1 MTNYKIEK
9 DPITNKILSY
19 TKVQSNTPLYS
30 TDIIVDSGDLSGIN
44 LNEPMFLNDDGEI
57 SSENENI
64 DNCDNTIQEL
74 SSQILELSSEND
86 SDYFMRLI
94 MDGATLA
101 KARSEVQSRQ
111 KKLEDLNA
119 NLEEKKSEHQQHIR
133 NYYLSKNHQLDLALE
148 CQYYSAVILLI
159 KDENRYL
166 KEWIDWH
173 LALGFDHIYIY
184 DNGEKDHVQDIVDL
198 YSTEVK
204 QKITVIDWT
213 GHHTH
218 IQQDA
223 YNHFLSN
230 YKADV
235 RWGLFIDSD
244 EFLRFTDG
252 ETTNVNAFLRSYEDY
267 TEVWGYEVEYNANGH
282 EIYENKPVRE
292 RFTRQTDVREGFY
305 WKNFIQVN
313 RIDSFLMHYAYYDES
328 KHLLFKNEQSNQDLF
343 VIDHYYTKSW
353 EEWKKKI
360 MERGGADPNYH
371 KALREFF
378 FYNPDMSHLDT
389 GENAVQSYE

>member
-1 MTNYKIEK
+1 M
-9 DPITNKILSY
+9 
-19 TKVQSNTPLYS
+19 
-30 TDIIVDSGDLSGIN
+30 
-44 LNEPMFLNDDGEI
+44 
-57 SSENENI
+57 
-64 DNCDNTIQEL
+64 
-74 SSQILELSSEND
+74 
-86 SDYFMRLI
+86 
-94 MDGATLA
+94 
-101 KARSEVQSRQ
+101 
-111 KKLEDLNA
+111 
-119 NLEEKKSEHQQHIR
+119 
-133 NYYLSKNHQLDLALE
+133 
-148 CQYYSAVILLI
+148 
-159 KDENRYL
+159 
-166 KEWIDWH
+166 
-173 LALGFDHIYIY
+173 YIY
-184 DNGEKDHVQDIVDL
+184 DNGEKDHAQEIVDL
-198 YSTEVK
+198 YAAEM
-204 QKITVIDWT
+204 QRKITVIDWT

-230 YKADV
+230 YKKDA

-252 ETTNVNAFLRSYEDY
+252 QTTDVNTFLRSYEDY
-267 TEVWGYEVEYNANGH
+267 TEVWGYEVEYDANGQ
-282 EIYENKPVRE
+282 ETYEDKPVRE

-328 KHLLFKNEQSNQDLF
+328 RHLLFKNEKSNQDLF

-353 EEWKKKI
+353 EEWQKKI

-378 FYNPDMSHLDT
+378 FYNPDMAYLDT

>member
-1 MTNYKIEK
+1 MIDDLTG
-9 DPITNKILSY
+9 KILGY
-19 TKVQSNTPLYS
+19 TKVRSNTCIYKDDVLVEESELAGMKIENAYWVDGKVINKEETEGYYAEMAALEDEIRENQQTDAQSSLLDYLVKGS
-30 TDIIVDSGDLSGIN
+30 TLTAAIKKIKSVR
-44 LNEPMFLNDDGEI
+44 EK
-57 SSENENI
+57 
-64 DNCDNTIQEL
+64 IQSLTDRREEL
-74 SSQILELSSEND
+74 KE
-86 SDYFMRLI
+86 
-94 MDGATLA
+94 
-101 KARSEVQSRQ
+101 KRQ
-111 KKLEDLNA
+111 KD
-119 NLEEKKSEHQQHIR
+119 IR
-133 NYYLSKNHQLDLALE
+133 EYYLSRNRERDALLE
-148 CQYYSAVILLI
+148 CKCYSAVILLI

-166 KEWIDWH
+166 KEWLDWH
-173 LALGFDHIYIY
+173 LNIGFEHVYIY
-184 DNGEKDHVQDIVDL
+184 DNGEKDHVKDVVDL
-198 YSTEVK
+198 YAAEMQ

-230 YKADV
+230 HKADV

-252 ETTNVNAFLRSYEDY
+252 ETTDVNTFLRSYEDY
-267 TEVWGYEVEYNANGH
+267 TEVWGYEVEYDANGQ
-282 EIYENKPVRE
+282 ETYEDKPVRE

-328 KHLLFKNEQSNQDLF
+328 KHLLFKDEQSNQDLF

>member
-1 MTNYKIEK
+1 MIKLIIDDLTG
-9 DPITNKILSY
+9 KILGY
-19 TKVQSNTPLYS
+19 TKVRSNTCLYK
-30 TDIIVDSGDLSGIN
+30 
-44 LNEPMFLNDDGEI
+44 DDVLVE
-57 SSENENI
+57 ENELAGMKIENAYWVDGKVI
-64 DNCDNTIQEL
+64 NKEETEGYYTEMAALEDEIRENQQVDTESSLLDYLIKGSTLTAAIKRMKGIREKIQSLTDRREEL
-74 SSQILELSSEND
+74 KEQ
-86 SDYFMRLI
+86 
-94 MDGATLA
+94 
-101 KARSEVQSRQ
+101 RQ
-111 KKLEDLNA
+111 KD
-119 NLEEKKSEHQQHIR
+119 IR
-133 NYYLSKNHQLDLALE
+133 EYYLSRNRERDALLE
-148 CQYYSAVILLI
+148 CKCYSATILLI

-166 KEWIDWH
+166 KEWLDWH
-173 LALGFDHIYIY
+173 LNLGFEHVYIY
-184 DNGEKDHVQDIVDL
+184 DNGKKDHVQDVVDL
-198 YSTEVK
+198 YAAEMQ

-230 YKADV
+230 HKKDV

-252 ETTNVNAFLRSYEDY
+252 ETTDVNTFLRSYEDY
-267 TEVWGYEVEYNANGH
+267 TEVWGYEVEYDANGQ
-282 EIYENKPVRE
+282 ETYEDKPVRE
-292 RFTRQTDVREGFY
+292 RFTRQTDVREGVY

-328 KHLLFKNEQSNQDLF
+328 RHLLFKNEKSNQDLF

-389 GENAVQSYE
+389 GENTVQSYE

>member
-1 MTNYKIEK
+1 MIDDLTG
-9 DPITNKILSY
+9 KILGY
-19 TKVQSNTPLYS
+19 TKVRSNTCIYKDDVLVEESELAGMKIENAYWVDWKVINKEETDGYYAEMAALEDEIRENQQTDAQSSLLDYLVKGS
-30 TDIIVDSGDLSGIN
+30 TLTAAIKKIKSVR
-44 LNEPMFLNDDGEI
+44 EK
-57 SSENENI
+57 
-64 DNCDNTIQEL
+64 IQSLTDRREEL
-74 SSQILELSSEND
+74 KE
-86 SDYFMRLI
+86 
-94 MDGATLA
+94 
-101 KARSEVQSRQ
+101 KRQ
-111 KKLEDLNA
+111 KD
-119 NLEEKKSEHQQHIR
+119 IR
-133 NYYLSKNHQLDLALE
+133 EYYLSRNRERDALLE
-148 CQYYSAVILLI
+148 CKCYSAVILLI

-166 KEWIDWH
+166 KEWLDWH
-173 LALGFDHIYIY
+173 LNLGFEHVYIY
-184 DNGEKDHVQDIVDL
+184 DNGEKDHVKDVVDL
-198 YSTEVK
+198 YAAEMQ

-230 YKADV
+230 HKADV

-252 ETTNVNAFLRSYEDY
+252 ETTDVNTFLRSYEDY
-267 TEVWGYEVEYNANGH
+267 TEVWGYEVEYDANGQ
-282 EIYENKPVRE
+282 ETYEDKPVRE

-328 KHLLFKNEQSNQDLF
+328 KHLLFKDEQSNQDLF

>member
-1 MTNYKIEK
+1 MIKLMIDGLTG
-9 DPITNKILSY
+9 KILGY
-19 TKVQSNTPLYS
+19 TKVRSNTCIYK
-30 TDIIVDSGDLSGIN
+30 
-44 LNEPMFLNDDGEI
+44 DDVLVE
-57 SSENENI
+57 ENELAGMKI
-64 DNCDNTIQEL
+64 
-74 SSQILELSSEND
+74 ENA
-86 SDYFMRLI
+86 YWV
-94 MDGATLA
+94 DGKVINKEETDGYYAEMA
-101 KARSEVQSRQ
+101 S
-111 KKLEDLNA
+111 
-119 NLEEKKSEHQQHIR
+119 LEEEIRENQQTDAESSLLDYLVKGSTLTAAIKKIKSVQEKIQSLTDRQEALKEERRKGIR
-133 NYYLSKNHQLDLALE
+133 EYYLSRNRGRDALLE
-148 CQYYSAVILLI
+148 CKFYSAVILLI

-166 KEWIDWH
+166 KEWLDWH
-173 LALGFDHIYIY
+173 LNLGFEHVYIY
-184 DNGEKDHVQDIVDL
+184 DNGEKDHVQEIVDL
-198 YSTEVK
+198 YAAETQ

-230 YKADV
+230 HKKDV

-252 ETTNVNAFLRSYEDY
+252 ETTDVNTFLRSYEDY
-267 TEVWGYEVEYNANGH
+267 TEVWGYEVEYDANGH

-353 EEWKKKI
+353 EEWQKKI

-371 KALREFF
+371 KVLREFF
-378 FYNPDMSHLDT
+378 FYNPDMAYLDT

>member
-1 MTNYKIEK
+1 MIKLMIDDLTG
-9 DPITNKILSY
+9 KILGY
-19 TKVQSNTPLYS
+19 TKVRSNTCIYK
-30 TDIIVDSGDLSGIN
+30 
-44 LNEPMFLNDDGEI
+44 DDVLVE
-57 SSENENI
+57 ENELAGMKIENAYWVDGKVI
-64 DNCDNTIQEL
+64 NKEETDGYYTEMAALEEEIRENQQTDAESSLLDYLVKGSTLTAAIKKIKSVREKIQSLTDRRDALKE
-74 SSQILELSSEND
+74 E
-86 SDYFMRLI
+86 
-94 MDGATLA
+94 
-101 KARSEVQSRQ
+101 RQ
-111 KKLEDLNA
+111 KD
-119 NLEEKKSEHQQHIR
+119 IR
-133 NYYLSKNHQLDLALE
+133 EYYLSRNRERDALLE
-148 CQYYSAVILLI
+148 CKFYSAVILLI

-166 KEWIDWH
+166 KEWLDWH
-173 LALGFDHIYIY
+173 LNLGFEHVYIY
-184 DNGEKDHVQDIVDL
+184 DNGEKDHVQEIVDL
-198 YSTEVK
+198 YAMEVQ

-230 YKADV
+230 HKKDV

-252 ETTNVNAFLRSYEDY
+252 ETTDVNAFLRSYEDY
-267 TEVWGYEVEYNANGH
+267 TEVWGYEVEYDANGQ
-282 EIYENKPVRE
+282 ETYEDKPVRE

-328 KHLLFKNEQSNQDLF
+328 KHLLFKDDQSNQDLF

-353 EEWKKKI
+353 EEWQKKI

-371 KALREFF
+371 KVLREFF
-378 FYNPDMSHLDT
+378 FYNPDMAYLDT

>member
-1 MTNYKIEK
+1 MIKLMIDDLTG
-9 DPITNKILSY
+9 KILGY
-19 TKVQSNTPLYS
+19 TKVRSNTCLYK
-30 TDIIVDSGDLSGIN
+30 
-44 LNEPMFLNDDGEI
+44 DDVLVE
-57 SSENENI
+57 ENELAGMKI
-64 DNCDNTIQEL
+64 
-74 SSQILELSSEND
+74 ENA
-86 SDYFMRLI
+86 YWV
-94 MDGATLA
+94 DGKVINKEETEEYYTEMAA
-101 KARSEVQSRQ
+101 
-111 KKLEDLNA
+111 LEDEIRENQQVDTESSLLDYLIKGSTLTA
-119 NLEEKKSEHQQHIR
+119 AIKRMKGIREKIQSLTDRREALKEERRKAIR
-133 NYYLSKNHQLDLALE
+133 EYYLSRNRGRDALLE
-148 CQYYSAVILLI
+148 CKCYSAVILLI

-166 KEWIDWH
+166 KEWLDWH
-173 LALGFDHIYIY
+173 LNLGFEHIYIY
-184 DNGEKDHVQDIVDL
+184 DNGEKDHVQDVVDL
-198 YSTEVK
+198 YAVEIQK
-204 QKITVIDWT
+204 KITIIDWT

-230 YKADV
+230 HKKDV

-252 ETTNVNAFLRSYEDY
+252 ETTDVNAFLRSYEDY

-328 KHLLFKNEQSNQDLF
+328 KHLLFKDEQSNQDLF

>member
-1 MTNYKIEK
+1 MIKLMIDGLTG
-9 DPITNKILSY
+9 KILGY
-19 TKVQSNTPLYS
+19 TKVRSNTCIYK
-30 TDIIVDSGDLSGIN
+30 
-44 LNEPMFLNDDGEI
+44 DDVLVE
-57 SSENENI
+57 ENELAGMKIENAYWVDGKVI
-64 DNCDNTIQEL
+64 NKEETDGYYAEMAALEEEIRENQQTDAESSLLDYLVKGSTLTAAIKKIKSVREKIQSLTDRRDALKE
-74 SSQILELSSEND
+74 E
-86 SDYFMRLI
+86 
-94 MDGATLA
+94 
-101 KARSEVQSRQ
+101 RQ
-111 KKLEDLNA
+111 KD
-119 NLEEKKSEHQQHIR
+119 IR
-133 NYYLSKNHQLDLALE
+133 EYYLSRNRERDALLE
-148 CQYYSAVILLI
+148 CKFYSAVILLI

-166 KEWIDWH
+166 KEWLDWH
-173 LALGFDHIYIY
+173 LSLGFEHVYIY
-184 DNGEKDHVQDIVDL
+184 DNGEKDHVQEIVDL
-198 YSTEVK
+198 YAAETQ

-230 YKADV
+230 HKKDV

-252 ETTNVNAFLRSYEDY
+252 ETTDVNTFLRSYEDY
-267 TEVWGYEVEYNANGH
+267 TEVWGYEVEYDANGQ
-282 EIYENKPVRE
+282 ETYEDKPVRE

-328 KHLLFKNEQSNQDLF
+328 RHLLFKDDQSNQDLF

-378 FYNPDMSHLDT
+378 FYNPDMAYLDT

>member
-1 MTNYKIEK
+1 MIKLMIDGLTG
-9 DPITNKILSY
+9 KILGY
-19 TKVQSNTPLYS
+19 TKVRSNTCIYK
-30 TDIIVDSGDLSGIN
+30 
-44 LNEPMFLNDDGEI
+44 DDVLVE
-57 SSENENI
+57 ENELAGMKI
-64 DNCDNTIQEL
+64 
-74 SSQILELSSEND
+74 ENA
-86 SDYFMRLI
+86 YWV
-94 MDGATLA
+94 DGKVINKEETDGYYAEMA
-101 KARSEVQSRQ
+101 S
-111 KKLEDLNA
+111 
-119 NLEEKKSEHQQHIR
+119 LEEEIRENQQTDAESSLLDYLVKGSTLTAAIKKIKSVQEKIQSLTDRQEALKEERRKGIR
-133 NYYLSKNHQLDLALE
+133 EYYLSRNRGRDALLE
-148 CQYYSAVILLI
+148 CKFYSAVILLI

-166 KEWIDWH
+166 KEWLDWH
-173 LALGFDHIYIY
+173 LNLGFEHVYIY
-184 DNGEKDHVQDIVDL
+184 DNGEKDHVQEIVDL
-198 YSTEVK
+198 YAAETQ

-230 YKADV
+230 HKKDV

-252 ETTNVNAFLRSYEDY
+252 ETTDVNTFLRSYEDY
-267 TEVWGYEVEYNANGH
+267 TEVWGYEVEYDANGH

-353 EEWKKKI
+353 EEWQKKI

>member
-1 MTNYKIEK
+1 MIKLIIDDLTG
-9 DPITNKILSY
+9 KILGY
-19 TKVQSNTPLYS
+19 TKVRSNTCIYKDDVLVEESKLAGMKIENAYW
-30 TDIIVDSGDLSGIN
+30 VDG
-44 LNEPMFLNDDGEI
+44 
-57 SSENENI
+57 
-64 DNCDNTIQEL
+64 
-74 SSQILELSSEND
+74 
-86 SDYFMRLI
+86 
-94 MDGATLA
+94 
-101 KARSEVQSRQ
+101 KAVNRE
-111 KKLEDLNA
+111 ETEGYYA
-119 NLEEKKSEHQQHIR
+119 EMAALEEEIRENQQTDAESSLLDYLVKGSTLTAAIKKIKSVREKIQSLTDRREALKEERRKAIR
-133 NYYLSKNHQLDLALE
+133 EYYLSRNRERDALLE
-148 CQYYSAVILLI
+148 CKFYSAVILLI

-166 KEWIDWH
+166 KEWLDWH
-173 LALGFDHIYIY
+173 LNLGFEHVYIY
-184 DNGEKDHVQDIVDL
+184 DNGGKDRVQDVVDL
-198 YSTEVK
+198 YTAEMQ

-223 YNHFLSN
+223 YNHFLLN
-230 YKADV
+230 HKKDV

-252 ETTNVNAFLRSYEDY
+252 QTTDVNTFLRSYEDY
-267 TEVWGYEVEYNANGH
+267 TEVWGYEVEYDANGQ
-282 EIYENKPVRE
+282 ETYEDKPVRE

-328 KHLLFKNEQSNQDLF
+328 RHLLFKNEKSNQDLF

-378 FYNPDMSHLDT
+378 FYNPDMAYLDT

>member
-1 MTNYKIEK
+1 MIKLMIDGLTG
-9 DPITNKILSY
+9 KILGY
-19 TKVQSNTPLYS
+19 TKVRSNTCIYK
-30 TDIIVDSGDLSGIN
+30 
-44 LNEPMFLNDDGEI
+44 DDVLVE
-57 SSENENI
+57 ENELAGMKI
-64 DNCDNTIQEL
+64 
-74 SSQILELSSEND
+74 ENA
-86 SDYFMRLI
+86 YWV
-94 MDGATLA
+94 DGKVINKEETDGYYAEMVA
-101 KARSEVQSRQ
+101 
-111 KKLEDLNA
+111 
-119 NLEEKKSEHQQHIR
+119 LEEEIRENQQTDAESSLLDYLVKGSTMTAAIKKIKSVREKIQSLTDRREALKEERRKAIR
-133 NYYLSKNHQLDLALE
+133 EYYLSRNRGRDALLE
-148 CQYYSAVILLI
+148 CKFYSAVILLI

-166 KEWIDWH
+166 KEWMDWH
-173 LALGFDHIYIY
+173 LNLGFEHVYIY
-184 DNGEKDHVQDIVDL
+184 DNGGKDHVQDIVDL
-198 YSTEVK
+198 YAAETQ

-223 YNHFLSN
+223 YNHFLLN
-230 YKADV
+230 HKKDV

-252 ETTNVNAFLRSYEDY
+252 ETTDVNTFLRSYEDY
-267 TEVWGYEVEYNANGH
+267 TEVWGYEVEYDANGQ
-282 EIYENKPVRE
+282 ETYENKPVRE

-328 KHLLFKNEQSNQDLF
+328 KHLLFKDEQSNQDLF

-353 EEWKKKI
+353 EEWQKKI

>member
-1 MTNYKIEK
+1 MIDDLTG
-9 DPITNKILSY
+9 KILGY
-19 TKVQSNTPLYS
+19 TKVRSNTCIYKDDVLVEESELAGMKIENAYWVDGKVINKEETDGYYAEMAALEDEIRENQQTDAQSSLLDYLVKGS
-30 TDIIVDSGDLSGIN
+30 TLTAAIKKIKSVR
-44 LNEPMFLNDDGEI
+44 EK
-57 SSENENI
+57 
-64 DNCDNTIQEL
+64 IQSLTDRREEL
-74 SSQILELSSEND
+74 KE
-86 SDYFMRLI
+86 
-94 MDGATLA
+94 
-101 KARSEVQSRQ
+101 KRQ
-111 KKLEDLNA
+111 KD
-119 NLEEKKSEHQQHIR
+119 IR
-133 NYYLSKNHQLDLALE
+133 EYYLSRNRERDALLE
-148 CQYYSAVILLI
+148 CKCYSAVILLI

-166 KEWIDWH
+166 KEWLDWH
-173 LALGFDHIYIY
+173 LNLGFEHVYIY
-184 DNGEKDHVQDIVDL
+184 DNGEKDHVKDVVDL
-198 YSTEVK
+198 YAAEMQ

-230 YKADV
+230 HKADV

-252 ETTNVNAFLRSYEDY
+252 ETTDVNTFLRSYEDY
-267 TEVWGYEVEYNANGH
+267 TEVWGYEVEYDANGQ
-282 EIYENKPVRE
+282 ETYEDKPVRE

-328 KHLLFKNEQSNQDLF
+328 KHLLFKDEQSNQDLF

>member
-1 MTNYKIEK
+1 MIKLIIDDLTG
-9 DPITNKILSY
+9 KILGY
-19 TKVQSNTPLYS
+19 TKVRSNTCLYK
-30 TDIIVDSGDLSGIN
+30 
-44 LNEPMFLNDDGEI
+44 DDVLVE
-57 SSENENI
+57 ENELAGMKIENAYWI
-64 DNCDNTIQEL
+64 DGKVINKEETE
-74 SSQILELSSEND
+74 EYYTE
-86 SDYFMRLI
+86 M
-94 MDGATLA
+94 AA
-101 KARSEVQSRQ
+101 
-111 KKLEDLNA
+111 LEDEIRENQQVDTESSLLDYLIKGSTLTA
-119 NLEEKKSEHQQHIR
+119 AIKRMKGIREKIQSLTDRREALKEERRKAIR
-133 NYYLSKNHQLDLALE
+133 EYYLSRNRGRDALLE
-148 CQYYSAVILLI
+148 CKCYSAVILLI

-166 KEWIDWH
+166 KEWLDWH
-173 LALGFDHIYIY
+173 LNLGFEHIYIY
-184 DNGEKDHVQDIVDL
+184 DNGEKDHVQDVVDL
-198 YSTEVK
+198 YAAEMQ

-230 YKADV
+230 HKKDV

-252 ETTNVNAFLRSYEDY
+252 ETTDVNAFLRSYEDY
-267 TEVWGYEVEYNANGH
+267 TEVWGYEVEYDANGQ
-282 EIYENKPVRE
+282 ETYENKPVRE

-328 KHLLFKNEQSNQDLF
+328 RHLLFKNEQSNQDLF

-389 GENAVQSYE
+389 GENAVQPYE

>member
-1 MTNYKIEK
+1 MIKLMIDDLTG
-9 DPITNKILSY
+9 KILGY
-19 TKVQSNTPLYS
+19 TKVRSNTCIYKDDVLVEESELAGMKIENAYWVDGKVINKEETEGYYAEMAALEDEIRENQQTDAQSSLLDYLVKGS
-30 TDIIVDSGDLSGIN
+30 TLTAAIKKIKSVR
-44 LNEPMFLNDDGEI
+44 EK
-57 SSENENI
+57 
-64 DNCDNTIQEL
+64 IQSLTDRREEL
-74 SSQILELSSEND
+74 KE
-86 SDYFMRLI
+86 
-94 MDGATLA
+94 
-101 KARSEVQSRQ
+101 KRQ
-111 KKLEDLNA
+111 KD
-119 NLEEKKSEHQQHIR
+119 IR
-133 NYYLSKNHQLDLALE
+133 EYYLSRNRERDALLE
-148 CQYYSAVILLI
+148 CKCYSAVILLI

-166 KEWIDWH
+166 KEWLDWH
-173 LALGFDHIYIY
+173 LNIGFEHVYIY
-184 DNGEKDHVQDIVDL
+184 DNGEKDHVKDVVDL
-198 YSTEVK
+198 YAAEMQ

-230 YKADV
+230 HKADV

-252 ETTNVNAFLRSYEDY
+252 ETTDVNTFLRSYEDY
-267 TEVWGYEVEYNANGH
+267 TEVWGYEVEYDANGQ
-282 EIYENKPVRE
+282 ETYEDKPVRE

-328 KHLLFKNEQSNQDLF
+328 KHLLFKDEQSNQDLF